1 MSVFIIAEV
10 GVNHNGSISIAK
22 KLIDM
27 AVKAGADA
35 VKFQTFKA
43 ENLVTMNAKKANYQ
57 KKNDNRNESQ
67 FDMLKK
73 LELSPLMHKVLLSY
87 CKKKIYF
94 FYQALLIY
102 RVLIF

>member
-1 MSVFIIAEV
+1 MSVFIIAEA

-57 KKNDNRNESQ
+57 KKMTREMSHN
-67 FDMLKK
+67 
-73 LELSPLMHKVLLSY
+73 
-87 CKKKIYF
+87 
-94 FYQALLIY
+94 LIC
-102 RVLIF
+102 